1 MKCDFCEQKATVF
14 LTQLVEG
21 QMKKVC
27 LCESCAQEK
36 GVTDP
41 TGFSLADMLIT
52 GTPTS
57 AILGSPI
64 FSSKKRQSD
73 EKRCPQCG
81 FSADDLSRVRRFGCS
96 ECYDVFR
103 SEMEMILPGMQ
114 MGMYHVGKIPRG
126 HEEKH
131 RHEEKMEDLREK
143 LDLAIQA
150 EDYET
155 AAGLRDELRQLETLY
170 PGLTPS

>member
-1 MKCDFCEQKATVF
+1 MKCDFCDQKATVF

-41 TGFSLADMLIT
+41 TGFSLADMLIS

-57 AILGSPI
+57 AIIGSPI
-64 FSSKKRQSD
+64 FSKKRPSD
-73 EKRCPQCG
+73 EKKCPHCG

-114 MGMYHVGKIPRG
+114 MGMCHVGKVPRG
-126 HEEKH
+126 QEEKH
-131 RHEEKMEDLREK
+131 LHEEKMEQLRTQ
-143 LDLAIQA
+143 LDQAI
-150 EDYET
+150 ESENYE
-155 AAGLRDELRQLETLY
+155 AAARLRDELRTLETLS
-170 PGLTPS
+170 PGLSQS